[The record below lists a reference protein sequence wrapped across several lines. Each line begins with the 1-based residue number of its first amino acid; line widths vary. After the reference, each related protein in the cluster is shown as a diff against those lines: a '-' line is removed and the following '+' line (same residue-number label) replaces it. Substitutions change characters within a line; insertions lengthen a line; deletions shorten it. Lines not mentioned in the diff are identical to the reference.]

1 MSVGFC
7 VKKTMVP
14 LVGAEGPSADFSSA
28 VPEER
33 WDVVLGGVLM
43 RTEAFDWE
51 EVLFAAVDASSMG
64 IVIGVE
70 SVAMATVAGSVGG
83 VVLGAA
89 VKNTALGWAV
99 EVEGLAAGADAT
111 DITWVAEIGKLL
123 IGVEVTGVFPIIE
136 VSIVAEG
143 AKVIVVVEDV

>member
-1 MSVGFC
+1 M
-7 VKKTMVP
+7 
-14 LVGAEGPSADFSSA
+14 
-28 VPEER
+28 
-33 WDVVLGGVLM
+33 
-43 RTEAFDWE
+43 
-51 EVLFAAVDASSMG
+51 
-64 IVIGVE
+64 
-70 SVAMATVAGSVGG
+70 
-83 VVLGAA
+83 
-89 VKNTALGWAV
+89 